1 MRKDNLKTGFMDM
14 FILETLYDTD
24 RYGYEI
30 AYVLKEKSAGYIS
43 VAVSALYPYLYK
55 MEDNGWIT
63 SYRQKSGFKME
74 RVYYHLEEKGMLEL
88 EAQRAEYFRK
98 VKAINNLLSRNVVS
112 ESDEKIS

>member
-1 MRKDNLKTGFMDM
+1 MRKDSSKTGFMAM

-43 VAVSALYPYLYK
+43 VAVSNLYPFLYK
-55 MEDNGWIT
+55 MEEQGWIS

-74 RVYYHLEEKGMLEL
+74 RVYYHLEEKGLLEL
-88 EAQRAEYFRK
+88 EAQRTEYFHK
-98 VKAINNLLSRNVVS
+98 VNAINNVLSRSNVPKS
-112 ESDEKIS
+112 NEKIS